1 MLFETFNQLPIF
13 LLSMLSGFL
22 LYIIFIGFVI
32 FESFLKNKLIRHLI
46 DFVMCITLAVSLFGF
61 SYLINYGEIKIF
73 TILGN
78 ILSILLCVKFLT
90 KPIAKIKTMLYN
102 VRTKLGKTVEKPVGK
117 ETKWLLKVCVAWLL
131 S

>member
-117 ETKWLLKVCVAWLL
+117 ETK
-131 S
+131 